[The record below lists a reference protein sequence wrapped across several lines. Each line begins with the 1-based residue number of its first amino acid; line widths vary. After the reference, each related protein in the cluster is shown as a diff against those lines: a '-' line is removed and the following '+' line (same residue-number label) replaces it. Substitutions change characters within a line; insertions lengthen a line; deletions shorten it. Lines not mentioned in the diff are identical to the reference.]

1 MADPK
6 MIEQDLYEY
15 LAKEDNLRR
24 DEKIRYLKA
33 IFQKHQDMDSL
44 VHVISPNDLYE
55 IVSVAKNYAAT
66 APHTVTISGKE
77 MSGHNPIH
85 IQMVETVIRYM
96 NKHSLLKRV
105 VGFEYNK

>member
-1 MADPK
+1 MADPQ

-33 IFQKHQDMDSL
+33 IFQKHQDMDAL
-44 VHVISPNDLYE
+44 VHVISPGDLYQ
-55 IVSVAKNYAAT
+55 IVSTAKDRAAT
-66 APHTVTISGKE
+66 APHTLVISGKE
-77 MSGHNPIH
+77 MAGHNPIH
-85 IQMVETVIRYM
+85 IQMVETIIGYLNR
-96 NKHSLLKRV
+96 HSLLKRV